1 MVPEIPAIRLAAY
14 PNPFKTSTNIKAS
27 IPVEYVDR
35 LNGNNRASIDIYNIK
50 GQKMKTI
57 SFELQNS
64 LEQVTV
70 WDGRDYN
77 GNNCASG
84 IYFLNLKLDGKQV
97 VSRKVTLIKQ

>member
-1 MVPEIPAIRLAAY
+1 
-14 PNPFKTSTNIKAS
+14 
-27 IPVEYVDR
+27 
-35 LNGNNRASIDIYNIK
+35 
-50 GQKMKTI
+50 MKTI